1 MSLDNKEIQKI
12 VKKYGKND
20 KDTGSS
26 EVQVALLTSRIRSL
40 TEHAKENKKDN
51 HSRRGLVM
59 LVSQRK
65 KLLKYLLRTNPD
77 TYLKITEELAIRR
90 N

>member
-26 EVQVALLTSRIRSL
+26 EVQVA
-40 TEHAKENKKDN
+40 
-51 HSRRGLVM
+51 
-59 LVSQRK
+59 
-65 KLLKYLLRTNPD
+65 
-77 TYLKITEELAIRR
+77 
-90 N
+90 